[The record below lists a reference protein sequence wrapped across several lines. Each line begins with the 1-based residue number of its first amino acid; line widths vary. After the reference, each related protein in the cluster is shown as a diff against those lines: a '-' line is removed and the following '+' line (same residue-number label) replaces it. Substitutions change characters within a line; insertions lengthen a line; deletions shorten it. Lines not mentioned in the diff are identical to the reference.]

1 MRSLLFV
8 PADSARKLD
17 KAMSSGAD
25 ALIIDLEDS
34 IALDGKARARESAAA
49 FLKDAMANAQRPVL
63 MVRVNGLQ
71 TGLTDADLDCVA
83 PAKPD
88 AIMLPK
94 AEGGSAVVHA
104 DAKLAV
110 REAQNDLPE
119 GHIKILPIATET
131 AAALFMVGTFAGV
144 SSRLIGMTWGAEDL
158 SAELG
163 ARANRDAQGRFLDP
177 YRLARS
183 LCLAGAAAAAVP
195 AIDTVFVDFRN
206 DAGFRRECEEACR
219 DGFVGKMAIHPAQV
233 PIINEVFTPSAE
245 AIAHAQSVIAAFAAA
260 PGAGV
265 VGIGGVMYDRPHL
278 ARAKQL
284 LARAPSSPDKK
295 LTEGGQRRVA
305 PCPRHC
311 APWTAWASLR
321 SAHPT
326 HGWNASRMPLSDRK
340 RVRREIRASP
350 RVICPRTFRAARR
363 DRSTSVVRYGRRR
376 RPVRL

>member
-25 ALIIDLEDS
+25 VLIIDLEDS
-34 IALDGKARARESAAA
+34 IAFDGKARARESAAA
-49 FLKDAMANAQRPVL
+49 FLKTALTSATRPYL
-63 MVRVNGLQ
+63 MVRVNGLA
-71 TGLTDADLDCVA
+71 TGLIDADLDAIA

-94 AEGGSAVVHA
+94 AEGGAAIMHA
-104 DAKLAV
+104 GAKLAV
-110 REAQNDLPE
+110 HEAQSDLPD

-131 AAALFMVGTFAGV
+131 AVALFVVGTFAGA
-144 SSRLIGMTWGAEDL
+144 SPRLIGMTWGAEDL
-158 SAELG
+158 AAELG
-163 ARANRDAQGRFLDP
+163 ARANRDAVGRFLDP

-183 LCLAGAAAAAVP
+183 LCLAGAAAAGVS

-206 DAGFRRECEEACR
+206 ETGFRCECEEACR

-233 PIINEVFTPSAE
+233 PIINEVFTPSAD

-278 ARAKQL
+278 VRAKRL
-284 LARAPSSPDKK
+284 LARATSS
-295 LTEGGQRRVA
+295 R
-305 PCPRHC
+305 
-311 APWTAWASLR
+311 ASR
-321 SAHPT
+321 SAT
-326 HGWNASRMPLSDRK
+326 
-340 RVRREIRASP
+340 I
-350 RVICPRTFRAARR
+350 
-363 DRSTSVVRYGRRR
+363 
-376 RPVRL
+376 

>member
-8 PADSARKLD
+8 PADSTRKLD

-25 ALIIDLEDS
+25 ALIVDLEDS
-34 IALDGKARARESAAA
+34 IAIEGKARARESAAA
-49 FLKDAMANAQRPVL
+49 FLKDAAASTTRPTL

-71 TGLTDADLDCVA
+71 TGLTDADLDAIA

-94 AEGGSAVVHA
+94 AEGGAAIVHA

-110 REAQNDLPE
+110 REAQNDLPD

-131 AAALFMVGTFAGV
+131 AAALFMVGTFAGA

-163 ARANRDAQGRFLDP
+163 ARANRDAHGRFLDP

-183 LCLAGAAAAAVP
+183 LCLAGAASAGVA

-206 DAGFRRECEEACR
+206 DVGFRKECEEACR

-233 PIINEVFTPSAE
+233 PIINAVFTPSAD
-245 AIAHAQSVIAAFAAA
+245 AIAHAQSVIDAFAAA

-265 VGIGGVMYDRPHL
+265 VGVGGVMYDRPHL
-278 ARAKQL
+278 AKAKQL
-284 LARAPSSPDKK
+284 LARASSTGSNKK
-295 LTEGGQRRVA
+295 
-305 PCPRHC
+305 
-311 APWTAWASLR
+311 
-321 SAHPT
+321 
-326 HGWNASRMPLSDRK
+326 
-340 RVRREIRASP
+340 
-350 RVICPRTFRAARR
+350 
-363 DRSTSVVRYGRRR
+363 
-376 RPVRL
+376 

>member
-8 PADSARKLD
+8 PADSAHKFD

-49 FLKDAMANAQRPVL
+49 FLKEAMVRTARPHL

-94 AEGGSAVVHA
+94 AEGGAALVHA

-110 REAQNDLPE
+110 REAQNDLSD

-206 DAGFRRECEEACR
+206 DTGFRRECEEACR

-278 ARAKQL
+278 VRAKQL
-284 LARAPSSPDKK
+284 LARVPSPAADKK
-295 LTEGGQRRVA
+295 R
-305 PCPRHC
+305 
-311 APWTAWASLR
+311 
-321 SAHPT
+321 
-326 HGWNASRMPLSDRK
+326 
-340 RVRREIRASP
+340 
-350 RVICPRTFRAARR
+350 
-363 DRSTSVVRYGRRR
+363 
-376 RPVRL
+376 

>member
-8 PADSARKLD
+8 PADSARKLE

-25 ALIIDLEDS
+25 ALIVDLEDS
-34 IALDGKARARESAAA
+34 IALDGKAHAREAAAA
-49 FLKDAMANAQRPVL
+49 FVKNASASASRPYL
-63 MVRVNGLQ
+63 MVRVNGLD
-71 TGLTDADLDCVA
+71 TGLTDADLDAIA

-94 AEGGSAVVHA
+94 AEGGVAIIHA

-110 REAQNDLPE
+110 REAQNNLPD

-131 AAALFMVGTFAGV
+131 AAALFMVGTFAGA

-163 ARANRDAQGRFLDP
+163 ARANRDAHGRFLDP

-183 LCLAGAAAAAVP
+183 LCLAGAAAAGVA

-206 DAGFRRECEEACR
+206 EAGFRRECEEACR

-233 PIINEVFTPSAE
+233 SIINEVFTPSAE
-245 AIAHAQSVIAAFAAA
+245 AIAHAQSIVTAFATA

-284 LARAPSSPDKK
+284 LARAGIHSPLDG
-295 LTEGGQRRVA
+295 EG
-305 PCPRHC
+305 
-311 APWTAWASLR
+311 
-321 SAHPT
+321 
-326 HGWNASRMPLSDRK
+326 K
-340 RVRREIRASP
+340 
-350 RVICPRTFRAARR
+350 
-363 DRSTSVVRYGRRR
+363 
-376 RPVRL
+376 

>member
-49 FLKDAMANAQRPVL
+49 FLKVAMTSATRPYL
-63 MVRVNGLQ
+63 MVRVNGLA
-71 TGLTDADLDCVA
+71 TGLTDADLDAIA

-94 AEGGSAVVHA
+94 AEGGIAIVHA

-110 REAQNDLPE
+110 REAQNGLPD
-119 GHIKILPIATET
+119 GHIKVLPIATET
-131 AAALFMVGTFAGV
+131 AAALFVVGTFAGA
-144 SSRLIGMTWGAEDL
+144 SPRLIGMTWGAEDL

-163 ARANRDAQGRFLDP
+163 ARANRDARGRFLDP

-183 LCLAGAAAAAVP
+183 LCLAGAATAGVA

-206 DAGFRRECEEACR
+206 DAGFRTECEEASR

-233 PIINEVFTPSAE
+233 PIINAVFTPSAG

-284 LARAPSSPDKK
+284 LARA
-295 LTEGGQRRVA
+295 G
-305 PCPRHC
+305 
-311 APWTAWASLR
+311 
-321 SAHPT
+321 SAAVLQQ
-326 HGWNASRMPLSDRK
+326 NK
-340 RVRREIRASP
+340 
-350 RVICPRTFRAARR
+350 
-363 DRSTSVVRYGRRR
+363 
-376 RPVRL
+376 

>member
-17 KAMSSGAD
+17 KAMASGAD

-34 IALDGKARARESAAA
+34 IALDGKASARNSAVA
-49 FLKDAMANAQRPVL
+49 FLKGAAASTTRPYL

-71 TGLTDADLDCVA
+71 TGLTDADLDAIA

-94 AEGGSAVVHA
+94 AEGGAALVHT

-110 REAQNDLPE
+110 REAQNDLPD

-131 AAALFMVGTFAGV
+131 AAALFMVGTFAGA
-144 SSRLIGMTWGAEDL
+144 SARLIGMTWGAEDL

-163 ARANRDAQGRFLDP
+163 ARANRDEQGRFLDP

-206 DAGFRRECEEACR
+206 DAGFRRECEDACR

-278 ARAKQL
+278 VRAKQL
-284 LARAPSSPDKK
+284 LARAPSPK
-295 LTEGGQRRVA
+295 
-305 PCPRHC
+305 
-311 APWTAWASLR
+311 
-321 SAHPT
+321 
-326 HGWNASRMPLSDRK
+326 SR
-340 RVRREIRASP
+340 
-350 RVICPRTFRAARR
+350 
-363 DRSTSVVRYGRRR
+363 
-376 RPVRL
+376 

>member
-34 IALDGKARARESAAA
+34 IALDGKARARESAVA
-49 FLKDAMANAQRPVL
+49 FLKDATVSASRPYL

-71 TGLTDADLDCVA
+71 TGLTDADLDAIA

-94 AEGGSAVVHA
+94 AEGGAALVHA

-110 REAQNDLPE
+110 REAQNDLPD
-119 GHIKILPIATET
+119 GRIKILPIATET
-131 AAALFMVGTFAGV
+131 AAALFMVGTFAGA
-144 SSRLIGMTWGAEDL
+144 SPRLIGMTWGAEDL

-163 ARANRDAQGRFLDP
+163 ARANRDEQGRFLDP

-183 LCLAGAAAAAVP
+183 LCLAGAAVAAVP

-233 PIINEVFTPSAE
+233 PIINEVFTPSAD

-278 ARAKQL
+278 VRAKQL
-284 LARAPSSPDKK
+284 LARATHQWK
-295 LTEGGQRRVA
+295 
-305 PCPRHC
+305 PR
-311 APWTAWASLR
+311 
-321 SAHPT
+321 
-326 HGWNASRMPLSDRK
+326 
-340 RVRREIRASP
+340 
-350 RVICPRTFRAARR
+350 
-363 DRSTSVVRYGRRR
+363 
-376 RPVRL
+376 